1 MLDWLNNNPGGTAII
16 SSAVGALMGAFFTFV
31 GWLGG
36 KRAGKK
42 AAQKEIESLRIQLMN
57 SGIIAGP
64 GAQVSTGGN
73 SPNLRETGDVRI
85 NYE

>member
-16 SSAVGALMGAFFTFV
+16 SSAIGALMGAFFTFV

-42 AAQKEIESLRIQLMN
+42 AAQKELEPLRLEIHQLQTTVTQQAEK
-57 SGIIAGP
+57 IANIT
-64 GAQVSTGGN
+64 AQ
-73 SPNLRETGDVRI
+73 RI
-85 NYE
+85 DTFNM

>member
-42 AAQKEIESLRIQLMN
+42 AAQKEIESLRIQLAN
-57 SGIIAGP
+57 SGIIADNI
-64 GAQVSTGGN
+64 N
-73 SPNLRETGDVRI
+73 SPTVKKTRGDVDIR
-85 NYE
+85 YGS